1 MRAIFV
7 LVIFIELS
15 KNTGSIIYAVKL
27 VLNYILVILQLKN
40 RTSKKYSS
48 YQILGVNQIIIILI
62 WNKSKRN
69 LANKLKGFT
78 KSCVE

>member
-69 LANKLKGFT
+69 LANKLKGFP